1 MDNRAIYILII
12 LLLLGCKRSEGE
24 IFLQEELPSVPTME
38 DYSSLEKKCV
48 VNAIADE
55 LKVTIDCNV
64 DYSLSISQ
72 EWITEAPNQEMK
84 DELTFGKEKLAF

>member
-1 MDNRAIYILII
+1 MKFFF
-12 LLLLGCKRSEGE
+12 KRNCRL
-24 IFLQEELPSVPTME
+24 FPQWE
-38 DYSSLEKKCV
+38 DYSSLEKKKCV

-84 DELTFGKEKLAF
+84 DEFDFWKGKTLRFEGCGEP